1 MLKLDELFRNQKIF
15 ILSLFSIVQIWVLG
29 VKLFFLQYLVDILPF
44 GSLDPQIFAD
54 PDPGSLIS
62 YLFST

>member
-62 YLFST
+62 